1 MRLIDAN
8 KFYEDLVKEYPQVVN
23 GFGSKINTFTDNVKE
38 MLDEYE
44 VVYDVDKVI
53 EQLIFTSYMD
63 DSDWWSD
70 RVIYLDDAID
80 IVKKGGIVY
89 TNHILSDRIKERY
102 GDNNNY
108 AYYKFNID
116 KMAENGY
123 EIGVI

>member
-70 RVIYLDDAID
+70 RVIHLDDAID
-80 IVKKGGIVY
+80 IVKKGGI
-89 TNHILSDRIKERY
+89 E
-102 GDNNNY
+102 
-108 AYYKFNID
+108 
-116 KMAENGY
+116 
-123 EIGVI
+123 